1 MPDPTLLNL
10 MRGMIAAL
18 AAGAVVAMG
27 LCAVPANADEDAFV
41 TEVLRAGVPA
51 EHVMTFQFWAPTACQ
66 MAKRMHVSDAEAITY
81 MQTDVDDVVMITPE
95 QAALIWDSAKRNI
108 C

>member
-1 MPDPTLLNL
+1 
-10 MRGMIAAL
+10 MRMREMIAAL
-18 AAGAVVAMG
+18 AAVSALAGFLAAVA
-27 LCAVPANADEDAFV
+27 PANADEDAFV

-51 EHVMTFQFWAPTACQ
+51 EHVMTFQFWAPAACQ
-66 MAKRMHVSDAEAITY
+66 LANRMHVSDAEAITY